1 MKRSELKKVLK
12 PLIKECIKEVIFEEG
27 VLSNLIKEVAV
38 GIGSQQ
44 TIVETRVQ
52 EPERNFSRQ
61 QTELQE
67 EARAAMEERKR
78 RLEEAVGGGMTGIFE
93 GVSAIPSAGS
103 VGDGSN
109 PQSPL
114 SAYAPGD
121 SGVDISAIM
130 GLAGNASNWK
140 KMI

>member
-1 MKRSELKKVLK
+1 MKKQELQKILK

-27 VLSNLIKEVAV
+27 ILSNLIKEIAV

-44 TIVETRVQ
+44 TIVETRQ
-52 EPERNFSRQ
+52 TPPPDFSRQ
-61 QTELQE
+61 QIELQE
-67 EARAAMEERKR
+67 EARTAMEEKKR
-78 RLEEAVGGGMTGIFE
+78 RLEEALGGGMTGIFE
-93 GVSAIPSAGS
+93 GVSAIPSAGK

-114 SAYAPGD
+114 SSYAPGD
-121 SGVDISAIM
+121 SGVDISSIM
-130 GLAGNASNWK
+130 GLAGNFSNWK